1 MSEATLV
8 HERFSIDAEHPSL
21 PGHFPGNPVV
31 PGVVLLDR
39 IAAAIE
45 RAGAGTLRRI
55 GAVKFLAPVLPG
67 DAIECVVARDGERVR
82 FHATRDGAIVLRGDG
97 TLRP

>member
-1 MSEATLV
+1 MSEATIV
-8 HERFSIDAEHPSL
+8 REHFSVDADHPSL

-55 GAVKFLAPVLPG
+55 GAVKFLAAVQPG
-67 DAIECVVARDGERVR
+67 EDIECVVTCDGERVR
-82 FHATRDGAIVLRGDG
+82 FHATRDDVIVLRGDG
-97 TLRP
+97 TLA

>member
-1 MSEATLV
+1 MSGTVLV
-8 HERFSIDAEHPSL
+8 REHFCVGAGHPSL

-39 IAAAIE
+39 IAAAVE

-55 GAVKFLAPVLPG
+55 GAVKFLAPVLP
-67 DAIECVVARDGERVR
+67 DEAIECVVTRDGERVR
-82 FHATRDGAIVLRGDG
+82 FHATRGDVLVLRGDG
-97 TLRP
+97 TLA

>member
-1 MSEATLV
+1 MSEAIIV
-8 HERFSIDAEHPSL
+8 REQFSIGADHPSL
-21 PGHFPGNPVV
+21 PGHFPGQPVV

-45 RAGAGTLRRI
+45 RADAGSLRRI

-67 DAIECVVARDGERVR
+67 ETIECVVTRDGERVR
-82 FHATRDGAIVLRGDG
+82 FHAMRDDAVVLRGDG
-97 TLRP
+97 TLA

>member
-1 MSEATLV
+1 MSEAIIV
-8 HERFSIDAEHPSL
+8 RERFSIDADHASL

-67 DAIECVVARDGERVR
+67 EDVECVVARDGERVR
-82 FHATRDGAIVLRGDG
+82 FHAMRDGTTVLRGDG
-97 TLRP
+97 VLA

>member
-1 MSEATLV
+1 MSEDV
-8 HERFSIDAEHPSL
+8 IVRERFCIDTNHPSL

-39 IAAAIE
+39 IVAAIE
-45 RAGAGTLRRI
+45 RADAGSLRRI

-67 DAIECVVARDGERVR
+67 EAIECIVARDGERVR
-82 FHATRDGAIVLRGDG
+82 FHATRDGIAVLRGDG
-97 TLRP
+97 TLE